1 MFFMQ
6 TLADVKRISI
16 AHERT
21 VDSTHKCE
29 FPNGRCQYG
38 LVYCIQGEGEYR
50 FSTGEK
56 CEMREGEVIKS
67 HLYSIG
73 IGCV

>member
-1 MFFMQ
+1 MSFLNVFY
-6 TLADVKRISI
+6 ADVKRISI

-29 FPNGRCQYG
+29 FPNGRGQYG

-50 FSTGEK
+50 FSTGR
-56 CEMREGEVIKS
+56 MQVHSFRSRNRES
-67 HLYSIG
+67 RP
-73 IGCV
+73 